1 MIISVGLEVMFESR
15 LRIISFPVEKLG
27 GERMLAFQREKMHTQ
42 RFQELGMFWEAY
54 VVMYF

>member
-1 MIISVGLEVMFESR
+1 MFESR
-15 LRIISFPVEKLG
+15 LRIISFPGEILG
-27 GERMLAFQREKMHTQ
+27 AGQTLAFQREKMHMQ